1 MPAPKVDGRH
11 AWRERNRLAVVDA
24 ILDLYA
30 EGNLKP
36 SVQEVAD
43 RSGVSRR
50 SVFRYFDDLDDL
62 DRTAIERQQARV
74 RHLVDLPGIGEG
86 PLAARAGSI
95 AAQRVALYSA
105 IAPAARVSR
114 LRARFHGVIGKE
126 LGQSRKLLGRQV
138 EKHFEP
144 ELSKMPAARRKEV
157 LAAADVLLAFETY
170 DLLSDY
176 RGMSTRAIESTLV
189 TALVALFT
197 GEHPVE
203 SLDTTSATS

>member
-1 MPAPKVDGRH
+1 MPRTAPQSNETTPEPKVDGRH

-74 RHLVDLPGIGEG
+74 RHLVDLPGICEG
-86 PLAARAGSI
+86 PLPERAKSI
-95 AAQRVALYSA
+95 AAQRVALFSA

-114 LRARFHGVIGKE
+114 LRARFHGVIGGE
-126 LGQSRKLLGRQV
+126 LAASRKLLGRQV
-138 EKHFEP
+138 EKHFDP
-144 ELSKMPAARRKEV
+144 ELSQLQATRRKEL
-157 LAAADVLLAFETY
+157 LAAADALLAFETY
-170 DLLSDY
+170 DLLSEH
-176 RGMSTRAIESTLV
+176 RGMSDKAIESTLA
-189 TALVALFT
+189 TALVALF
-197 GEHPVE
+197 
-203 SLDTTSATS
+203 D

>member
-1 MPAPKVDGRH
+1 MPRPRDPQSEPTAEAPPKVDGRH

-62 DRTAIERQQARV
+62 DRTAIERQQSRV
-74 RHLVDLPGIGEG
+74 RHLVELPGIGEG
-86 PLAARAGSI
+86 TLQERAASI
-95 AAQRVALYSA
+95 AAQRVTLYAA

-114 LRARFHGVIGKE
+114 LRARFHSVIGRE
-126 LGQSRKLLGRQV
+126 QSQSRKILGRQV
-138 EKHFEP
+138 EKHFDP
-144 ELSKMPAARRKEV
+144 ELSQMPALRRKE
-157 LAAADVLLAFETY
+157 LFAAAEALLAFETY
-170 DLLSDY
+170 DLLSEH
-176 RGMSTRAIESTLV
+176 RGMSTRAIESTLA
-189 TALVALFT
+189 TALVALF
-197 GEHPVE
+197 
-203 SLDTTSATS
+203 D

>member
-1 MPAPKVDGRH
+1 MPRAPQPPDETASTPKVDGRH

-62 DRTAIERQQARV
+62 DRTAIERQQSRV
-74 RHLVDLPGIGEG
+74 RHLVELPGIGEG
-86 PLAARAGSI
+86 TLRKRAESI
-95 AAQRVALYSA
+95 AGQRVALYAA

-114 LRARFHGVIGKE
+114 LRARFHSVIGRE
-126 LGQSRKLLGRQV
+126 QAQSRKLLGRQV

-144 ELSKMPAARRKEV
+144 ELAQLPSNRRKE
-157 LAAADVLLAFETY
+157 LFAAAEALLAFETY
-170 DLLSDY
+170 DLLSEH
-176 RGMSTRAIESTLV
+176 RALSNRAIESTLA
-189 TALVALFT
+189 TALVALF
-197 GEHPVE
+197 
-203 SLDTTSATS
+203 D